1 MALLLYWTGKW
12 LPDAFKLK
20 KAIIYAQPQEYVRP
34 MKSVTPTEL
43 RGNLDNLLDEI
54 LSTGIPLEIERGG
67 QRLRI
72 IPVEPVDKLQRLV
85 HRPDVI
91 QGDPE
96 DLVNLSWEKEVN
108 LDLP

>member
-1 MALLLYWTGKW
+1 
-12 LPDAFKLK
+12 
-20 KAIIYAQPQEYVRP
+20 

-43 RGNLDNLLDEI
+43 RGNLYNLLDEI

-67 QRLRI
+67 KRLRI
-72 IPVEPVDKLQRLV
+72 IPVETVDKLQGLV

-96 DLVNLSWEKEVN
+96 DLVNLSWEEEVN